1 MSKAI
6 TFLVQI
12 FLGNFYRHLPI
23 FSGHTDL
30 YGNRFIADSATW
42 LPTSSLNEPA
52 RFYWKKFGHLF
63 GLRVKWQD
71 QGNYSPACGCDVT
84 FVQLARWWHI
94 DVTSHMYSLPACS
107 STKFVYFCLSTIP
120 YLIYLTVNLTKPKFR
135 PIVLWCKRQTFRSF
149 LRSPEPRQ
157 IFAKISRSGWSGRVV
172 DNPIRL
178 RRSPSCIQISSCTFQ
193 CNQCDQM
200 GRIFQSYWNY
210 FSSKFVANTK
220 IAFDSLTFHLSEI
233 KIFWT
238 ALV

>member
-94 DVTSHMYSLPACS
+94 DVTSLMYSLPACS

-135 PIVLWCKRQTFRSF
+135 PIVLWCKHR
-149 LRSPEPRQ
+149 
-157 IFAKISRSGWSGRVV
+157 I
-172 DNPIRL
+172 
-178 RRSPSCIQISSCTFQ
+178 
-193 CNQCDQM
+193 
-200 GRIFQSYWNY
+200 GRIDQYE
-210 FSSKFVANTK
+210 KFNKSTK
-220 IAFDSLTFHLSEI
+220 NSPRR
-233 KIFWT
+233 
-238 ALV
+238 